1 MQWRNPTA
9 ASACNPNLFLYY
21 LTFSYTQTNNPLPL
35 IQNGHLA
42 ILAQGTRYWFE
53 TYETWPTTIA
63 LEALPTSSMSLEL
76 KFESEFCKILKT
88 IKVQQTFSEWPSDE
102 AERCTDV
109 CEVCNARQCCKPLR
123 KHLDPSHTCVQCFRR
138 LRPKSKAKPKPKPQV
153 RLGSS
158 SARCVSEQ
166 P

>member
-9 ASACNPNLFLYY
+9 ASACNPNQFLYY

-53 TYETWPTTIA
+53 TYETWPTTKA

-76 KFESEFCKILKT
+76 KFELEFCKILKT
-88 IKVQQTFSEWPSDE
+88 TQAKRTLCEWPSDE
-102 AERCTDV
+102 AERCTEVCDV
-109 CEVCNARQCCKPLR
+109 CSTRLCCKPLR
-123 KHLDPSHTCVQCFRR
+123 KHWDPSHTCAQCFRR

-153 RLGSS
+153 RLVSS
-158 SARCVSEQ
+158 SAR
-166 P
+166 